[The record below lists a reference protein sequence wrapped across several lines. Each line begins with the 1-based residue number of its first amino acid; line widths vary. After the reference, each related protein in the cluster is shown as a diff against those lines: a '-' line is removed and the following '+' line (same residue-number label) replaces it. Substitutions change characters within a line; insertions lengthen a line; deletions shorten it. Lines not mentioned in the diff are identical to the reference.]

1 MEKKVSGHNHE
12 KYITTPELNKLTTE
26 ILKARLAQA
35 NTVNI
40 DLSGKYRQIQILI
53 LNCKILVKE
62 LLQIKQTICL
72 LKIN

>member
-40 DLSGKYRQIQILI
+40 DLYR
-53 LNCKILVKE
+53 
-62 LLQIKQTICL
+62 
-72 LKIN
+72 